1 MSTTIG
7 KFVMD
12 GLKEIDPVAYVRFA
26 SVYTNFKEV
35 KDFEEFVDKINVPKI
50 NKFYQNY
57 FIELALKLAKINE
70 YKTGEN
76 PSVGCVLTDFN
87 NEILSTGITS
97 INGRPHA
104 ESNALHKVSKNKNNK
119 KDCL

>member
-1 MSTTIG
+1 MSQ
-7 KFVMD
+7 
-12 GLKEIDPVAYVRFA
+12 
-26 SVYTNFKEV
+26 
-35 KDFEEFVDKINVPKI
+35 KI

-76 PSVGCVLTDFN
+76 PSVGCVLTNFN

-97 INGRPHA
+97 VDGRPHA
-104 ESNALHKVSKNKNNK
+104 ESNALDKILKNKNNK
-119 KDCL
+119 KKKTICNSRAMLALRPNTTVCTSYKR